1 MRKALDKESDIK
13 RRREKI
19 ERKIEKQRCEEK
31 WELDKGKRKRD
42 KKEEKERKKDEESIF
57 SLALTNFYSIAFDN
71 VLLFS
76 V

>member
-1 MRKALDKESDIK
+1 MKRSESETK
-13 RRREKI
+13 GREREI
-19 ERKIEKQRCEEK
+19 ETNK
-31 WELDKGKRKRD
+31 KRK
-42 KKEEKERKKDEESIF
+42 KKDEESIF

>member
-1 MRKALDKESDIK
+1 MKRSES
-13 RRREKI
+13 ET
-19 ERKIEKQRCEEK
+19 
-31 WELDKGKRKRD
+31 KGKEREIKKRK
-42 KKEEKERKKDEESIF
+42 KKDEESIF